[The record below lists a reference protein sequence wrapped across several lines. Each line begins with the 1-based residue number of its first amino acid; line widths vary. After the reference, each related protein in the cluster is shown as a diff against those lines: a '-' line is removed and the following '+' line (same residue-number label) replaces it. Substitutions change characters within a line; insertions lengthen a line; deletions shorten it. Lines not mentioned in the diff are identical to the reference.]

1 MYREAALQELVQV
14 RTHHRDTVLALASD
28 DRIRAMAR
36 WDDRASVRR
45 SPRRVLTAADDEE
58 IFFPPELYPV
68 VDHPLV
74 VQLGPQVRRRLLV
87 QRLYDY
93 LDFTTELESLA
104 VIPVAIK
111 LSRNRAGLPISD
123 QVRADAFKIVTDEA
137 WHAQFS
143 DDFVGQLQ
151 RQTGICNVNA
161 GGMAS
166 FVDRLDRIHEAL
178 PQQLRGIEELLFAV
192 VSETL
197 ISSILSDLPQDAR
210 LPRSVRE
217 LVRDHAEDEGRH
229 HVYFRAILRHLWP
242 ALTESEQAEVGP
254 FLPEIIHAFLE
265 PDYTRAA
272 RSLLS
277 VGIEKDQLDEV
288 VTESWPRWRVDT
300 DIAAAAVSAVRYFTE
315 VGALRHARTREAFQ
329 QAGLV
334 TGAGR

>member
-1 MYREAALQELVQV
+1 MYREAALQELVRV
-14 RTHHRDTVLALASD
+14 RTHSRDTALALACG
-28 DRIRAMAR
+28 DRTNAMAR

-45 SPRRVLTAADDEE
+45 NPRRVLTSAGTEDV
-58 IFFPPELYPV
+58 FFPPELYPV

-74 VQLGPQVRRRLLV
+74 SDLGPQVRRQLLI

-111 LSRNRAGLPISD
+111 ISRNRAGLPIPD
-123 QVRADAFKIVTDEA
+123 QARADAFKIVTDEA

-143 DDFVGQLQ
+143 HDFIRQLE
-151 RQTGICNVNA
+151 RQTGIGNVNA

-178 PQQLRGIEELLFAV
+178 PWQLRGIEELLFAV

-197 ISSILSDLPQDAR
+197 ISSILSDLPHDTR
-210 LPRSVRE
+210 LPPSVRD

-242 ALTESEQAEVGP
+242 ALTEPEQVAVGP

-265 PDYTRAA
+265 PDYARAA
-272 RSLLS
+272 RNLLS
-277 VGIEKDQLDEV
+277 AGIGKAELDQV
-288 VTESWPRWRVDT
+288 VAESWPRCRVNAE
-300 DIAAAAVSAVRYFTE
+300 IASAASSAVRYFTE
-315 VGALRHARTREAFQ
+315 VGALEHPHTREAFQ
-329 QAGLV
+329 AAGLV
-334 TGAGR
+334 ADTGV